1 MFFKKSNP
9 RNRPDSAPLSTQL
22 AIAYND
28 LKNAPKEEG
37 SLLIAFI
44 PATLLFKEVVNII
57 ESQFSHIPTR
67 LVMQTAGQIGG
78 SKGDFYHLNSEPIL
92 ITIFNERLFKQVEA
106 FMVDTLCEDI
116 QKAQVRMDLETRKNK
131 IKATIEQ
138 KVRPLMAV
146 SLLDTFILTYFP
158 GLTASENFF
167 LEALVKSNIPLSNLV
182 GGSAGGK
189 LDFKESYLAL
199 NGRVSA
205 QEAVL
210 IYCKLNQGYHYEV
223 FTTHNFEKTPTSFLI
238 GEYVPELRQVKSFL
252 MGNEL
257 VSAVD
262 ALCAHFKCNPENLAN
277 ALVGYTFAVEILGQI
292 FIRSIGTFNADK
304 SITFFCDLYFG
315 ESLILVKATN
325 FIQSTLKAYQE
336 FIRGREA
343 VAILAND
350 CALRRINNQ
359 KDLPGFSV
367 FDNCPISG
375 FSSFGEI
382 SNNLHQ
388 NQTLVALCIF
398 KGEPSKEGNKEFLI
412 HYRNTLAYYEQ
423 IKHNYL
429 ERVIS
434 IKIPY

>member
-9 RNRPDSAPLSTQL
+9 RNRPDSAPLSTHL
-22 AIAYND
+22 AISYND
-28 LKNAPKEEG
+28 LKNAPKPEG

-44 PATLLFKEVVNII
+44 PATLLFKEVINTL
-57 ESQFSHIPTR
+57 ESQFNHIPTR
-67 LVMQTAGQIGG
+67 LVLQTAGQIGG
-78 SKGDFYHLNSEPIL
+78 SKQDFYHLNSEPIL
-92 ITIFNERLFKQVEA
+92 ITIFDARLFKQVEA

-116 QKAQVRMDLETRKNK
+116 QKAQVHMDLETRKNK
-131 IKATIEQ
+131 IKAVIEQ
-138 KVRPLMAV
+138 KVRPRMSV

-167 LEALVKSNIPLSNLV
+167 LEALIKSNIPLSNLV

-189 LDFKESYLAL
+189 LEFKESYLAL

-223 FTTHNFEKTPTSFLI
+223 FTTHNFEKTPASFLI
-238 GEYVPELRQVKSFL
+238 GEYVAELRQVKSFL

-262 ALCAHFKCNPENLAN
+262 ALCAHFKCTPENLAN
-277 ALVGYTFAVEILGQI
+277 ALVGYTFAVEILGRI

-336 FIRGREA
+336 FAKGREA

-398 KGEPSKEGNKEFLI
+398 QGEPSKEGNKEFFDPL
-412 HYRNTLAYYEQ
+412 Q
-423 IKHNYL
+423 KHAIL
-429 ERVIS
+429 L
-434 IKIPY
+434 